1 MVSSELGV
9 AQRSSKDK
17 QQKAIRKRTSSGRF
31 MSADGCDPA
40 EATRRKRRAF
50 LNMETGKKLFEQL
63 LDVVFLEGTSDD
75 WIPGLANSGP
85 LFVIAERLMKKSYLP
100 SAAFRLRM
108 TLNRHFNDD
117 SEKQQKH
124 LPSLWVKPAEK
135 TNQQG
140 FRVRVFKARRLPR
153 LSRQAT
159 EVKNVMRWVEKAES
173 LSVLKPS
180 STEEA
185 YEVLRQI
192 LSSYK
197 CCEDGK
203 WRYEGYPSEKVEI
216 KGGDVGDG
224 DVSAGGTG
232 GAVGPAGPD
241 STDYGTQNTGAGQ
254 QRGPE
259 NNDVDSTGTKQ
270 EAVEAAEAANDVQR
284 LVDRLDAERVLNIV
298 QNDRLFNLICM
309 VGCDEDA
316 TKNTETMRTMVL
328 KERDAGITADGI
340 LENALLYAI
349 LRGQG
354 QEESTAGEAD
364 EVRKRLQEN
373 IEMLKSYRKRL
384 RLG

>member
-1 MVSSELGV
+1 MENTISTLSSTAADGMGSSEPDLV
-9 AQRSSKDK
+9 QPSSNDEHK
-17 QQKAIRKRTSSGRF
+17 KATRKRTSSGRF

-50 LNMETGKKLFEQL
+50 LNMETGTKLFEQL
-63 LDVVFLEGTSDD
+63 LDVVFLQGTSDD

-117 SEKQQKH
+117 LEKQQKH
-124 LPSLWVKPAEK
+124 LPSLWVKPAER

-159 EVKNVMRWVEKAES
+159 EIKNVMRWVEKAES

-180 STEEA
+180 SAEEA

-216 KGGDVGDG
+216 KGGDGGDG
-224 DVSAGGTG
+224 HVSA
-232 GAVGPAGPD
+232 
-241 STDYGTQNTGAGQ
+241 DYGTQDTGAGPQ
-254 QRGPE
+254 KGTE
-259 NNDVDSTGTKQ
+259 KNDVDSTGTKQ
-270 EAVEAAEAANDVQR
+270 EAVEAANDVQR
-284 LVDRLDAERVLNIV
+284 LVNRLDAERVLNIV
-298 QNDRLFNLICM
+298 QNDRLFSLICM
-309 VGCDEDA
+309 LGCDEDA
-316 TKNTETMRTMVL
+316 TKNSETIRALVL
-328 KERDAGITADGI
+328 KERDAGVTADGI

-384 RLG
+384 QLG